1 MDGVEK
7 EPAVVEGRRVN
18 AEAPTF
24 GFVRD
29 IPVTE
34 KSELGKV
41 LDVMKE
47 FRDVTAQRGP
57 VIPVAMAAQMIG
69 VSSAR
74 ACQFM
79 DSGRIQYYVL
89 GDQRYPFL
97 DSVEAFLR
105 TPRLKGGRPRKSV
118 GVLQGI
124 AMGVKAGWTAA
135 NRVCD
140 QAGM

>member
-24 GFVRD
+24 GFVSD

-47 FRDVTAQRGP
+47 FREVTAQRGP
-57 VIPVAMAAQMIG
+57 VIPVTVAAEMLG
-69 VSSAR
+69 VSRSR
-74 ACQFM
+74 VCQFM
-79 DSGRIQYYVL
+79 DSGRLQYYVL
-89 GDQRYPFL
+89 GDMRHPFL
-97 DSVEAFLR
+97 NSVEAFLR
-105 TPRLKGGRPRKSV
+105 QPRLKGGRPRKPV
-118 GVLQGI
+118 GVLQGL

-140 QAGM
+140 KAGM

>member
-7 EPAVVEGRRVN
+7 APAVVEGRGVN

-47 FRDVTAQRGP
+47 FREVTAQRGP

-79 DSGRIQYYVL
+79 DSGRIEYYVM

-97 DSVEAFLR
+97 NSVEAFLR
-105 TPRLKGGRPRKSV
+105 LPRSTGRPRKAV

-135 NRVCD
+135 NQVCD
-140 QAGM
+140 KAGM